1 MFDLDKWQEIFSTI
15 KKNKLRTFLTGFS
28 VAWGIYMLI
37 VLLGAGKGLEN
48 GISSMFEA
56 DGTNSIW
63 IYNGVTSIAHKG
75 YKPGR
80 LVKFDNSDYKNLKK
94 EFKEVEHITPQLGLD
109 KITSVVYKNRTANF
123 NVRSGNPDI
132 MFGENLKVIDGRFL
146 NPLDISENRKVAVIG
161 KPVKKELF
169 NDGLCIGEVFF
180 LNGFSFTVIGVFN
193 DPGGI
198 WDNNRIYIPYST
210 AQLVFT
216 GNNFVDQLVLT
227 TNHPSLEQSIKLSNS
242 LKQRLAKVHEFAV
255 EDDNAIYVNNNFENF
270 KKIMTVIY
278 SIRIF
283 IWIVGIG
290 TIIAGIVGVSN
301 IMMIVVKE
309 RTKEIGIRK
318 SLGATPVSIVSLIM
332 QESILITGFAGYIG
346 LVLGIF
352 TIETVRGLIPESD
365 FFKNPDVDLK
375 IAIYATILLI
385 LSGAIAGFIPA
396 RRAAAI
402 KPVEALKED

>member
-28 VAWGIYMLI
+28 VAWGIFMLI

-56 DGTNSIW
+56 DGVNSIW
-63 IYNGVTSIAHKG
+63 IYNGVTSIAHNG

-80 LVKFDNSDYKNLKK
+80 LIKFDNSDYKNLKK
-94 EFKEVEHITPQLGLD
+94 EFKEVEHMTPQLGLNR
-109 KITSVVYKNRTANF
+109 ITSVSYKNRSANF
-123 NVRSGNPDI
+123 NVRSGNPDLI
-132 MFGENLKVIDGRFL
+132 YGENLKVVEGRYINQID
-146 NPLDISENRKVAVIG
+146 IAEKRKIAVIG

-169 NDGLCIGEVFF
+169 NDQPCIGEVFF
-180 LNGFSFTVIGVFN
+180 LNGFSFKVVGVFN
-193 DPGGI
+193 DPGGV
-198 WDNNRIYIPYST
+198 WDNNRVYIPVST

-216 GNNFVDQLVLT
+216 GNNFVDQLVLA
-227 TNHPSLEQSIKLSNS
+227 TNHSTLEQSINLSNN
-242 LKQRLAKVHEFAV
+242 LRQRLSKIHDFAV
-255 EDDNAIYVNNNFENF
+255 EDENAIFVNNNFENYI
-270 KKIMTVIY
+270 KIMNVINA
-278 SIRIF
+278 IRIF

-318 SLGATPVSIVSLIM
+318 SLGATPASIVSLVM
-332 QESILITGFAGYIG
+332 QESILITSFAGYIG
-346 LVLGIF
+346 LVIGIF
-352 TIETVRGLIPESD
+352 TIEMVKDFIPNSD
-365 FFKNPDVDLK
+365 FFKNPDVDLSV
-375 IAIYATILLI
+375 AIYATIVLI
-385 LSGAIAGFIPA
+385 LAGSIAGFIPS
-396 RRAAAI
+396 RRAASI

>member
-1 MFDLDKWQEIFSTI
+1 
-15 KKNKLRTFLTGFS
+15 
-28 VAWGIYMLI
+28 
-37 VLLGAGKGLEN
+37 
-48 GISSMFEA
+48 
-56 DGTNSIW
+56 
-63 IYNGVTSIAHKG
+63 
-75 YKPGR
+75 
-80 LVKFDNSDYKNLKK
+80 
-94 EFKEVEHITPQLGLD
+94 
-109 KITSVVYKNRTANF
+109 
-123 NVRSGNPDI
+123 
-132 MFGENLKVIDGRFL
+132 
-146 NPLDISENRKVAVIG
+146 
-161 KPVKKELF
+161 
-169 NDGLCIGEVFF
+169 
-180 LNGFSFTVIGVFN
+180 
-193 DPGGI
+193 
-198 WDNNRIYIPYST
+198 
-210 AQLVFT
+210 
-216 GNNFVDQLVLT
+216 LVLT
-227 TNHPSLEQSIKLSNS
+227 TNHPSLEQSIELSNS